1 MKIDIDSRGFALS
14 LDILLALIP
23 LTIILGI
30 VAADMGNIMYQME
43 DTIFRGSTERVAADT
58 MNTLLRT
65 SGTPVDWET
74 TGNPS
79 VVGLA
84 KYNTATGTPS
94 ESLLSPTK
102 LGALN
107 SSHLQALVGNNSFYL
122 NVTTVD
128 GNLPIKTVTS
138 SSTGLPSNATDI
150 VRVERIARCSQFE
163 IVSSLE
169 GEIRYT
175 GASRQYQPPNFLT
188 SYKYNQ
194 TYDYYI
200 FIKNSGFNSVSV
212 VINSFPTITL
222 NSLNSSNSYKIN
234 SSYLNVNPSSP
245 NTFYNNSV
253 ILNATGT
260 FGSSMDFFIVQT
272 PKNLNASDIN
282 SQTVPTRNFRFV
294 LYVWPT

>member
-1 MKIDIDSRGFALS
+1 LKIDLDSRGLALS

-23 LTIILGI
+23 LTIVLGI
-30 VAADMGNIMYQME
+30 VAADMDNIMYQME

-58 MNTLLRT
+58 INTLLRT
-65 SGTPVDWET
+65 SGTPPEWEK

-84 KYNTATGTPS
+84 KYNTQTGTPY

-138 SSTGLPSNATDI
+138 SSTGLPTNATDI
-150 VRVERIARCSQFE
+150 VRVERVARCSQFE
-163 IVSSLE
+163 VVSSLE

-175 GASRQYQPPNFLT
+175 GATRQYQPPKFLT
-188 SYKYNQ
+188 SYNYNQ

-200 FIKNSGFNSVSV
+200 FIQNSGFTSASV
-212 VINSFPTITL
+212 VINTFPTITL
-222 NSLNSSNSYKIN
+222 NALNSSNSYKIN
-234 SSYLNVNPSSP
+234 SSYLNVNSSNP

-253 ILNATGT
+253 SMNATGN
-260 FGSSMDFFIVQT
+260 FGSSMNFYIVQA
-272 PKNLNASDIN
+272 PKNVTASDIN
-282 SQTVPTRNFRFV
+282 SNTVPTRNFRFV